1 MANTTSAQKAT
12 RKIEKRTEVNK
23 SRGTRMKT
31 EIRKVEEAI
40 VAGDK
45 KIALAAL
52 KVAEPVLAR
61 TSQKGVVHKRTAS
74 RKVSRLTKRVNAM
87 ARSACAA
94 RHGRR
99 PDCHRARRKP
109 GSSSG
114 RGWPAI
120 FGVVMA
126 RVRRMSRPILGFDS
140 TRSLDPCPGIGA
152 FVFQHSACGEPGS
165 AFSGL

>member
-52 KVAEPVLAR
+52 KMAEPVLAR

-87 ARSACAA
+87 A
-94 RHGRR
+94 
-99 PDCHRARRKP
+99 
-109 GSSSG
+109 
-114 RGWPAI
+114 
-120 FGVVMA
+120 
-126 RVRRMSRPILGFDS
+126 
-140 TRSLDPCPGIGA
+140 
-152 FVFQHSACGEPGS
+152 
-165 AFSGL
+165 

>member
-87 ARSACAA
+87 A
-94 RHGRR
+94 
-99 PDCHRARRKP
+99 
-109 GSSSG
+109 
-114 RGWPAI
+114 
-120 FGVVMA
+120 
-126 RVRRMSRPILGFDS
+126 
-140 TRSLDPCPGIGA
+140 
-152 FVFQHSACGEPGS
+152 
-165 AFSGL
+165 